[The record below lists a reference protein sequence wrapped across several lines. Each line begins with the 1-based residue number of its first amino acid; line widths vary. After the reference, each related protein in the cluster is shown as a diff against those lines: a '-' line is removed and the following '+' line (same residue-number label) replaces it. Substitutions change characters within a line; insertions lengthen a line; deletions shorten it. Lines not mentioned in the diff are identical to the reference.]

1 MVNKKI
7 NEAKIIN
14 KLSCNEN
21 LNSKINDLENYIRD
35 LNTFLPIPLCSVDLE
50 IKIID
55 INSSLSSITG
65 YSNDEIVG
73 NKINMLFKNDEDL
86 KGIISET
93 KNKGYIK
100 YHETSLITKDNSEI
114 PIAVTTG
121 SRKDT
126 QSKTIGYFV
135 AFINT
140 SEFKKKE
147 ESLQEK
153 ITFLE
158 EDEIAMLEMMKELH
172 ETRGKLKEFNE
183 NLEGLV
189 KDRTE
194 EVEKLLRQKDE
205 FINQLG
211 HDLKS
216 PLTPLIGLLPVL
228 ENIDDDQKSKDIVK
242 IFRRNIEYMRNL
254 VLKTLELAQLN
265 APSTS
270 FSLKEIK
277 IWAVVDNC
285 IKDMQ
290 VLLDDKGIN
299 VENNIDK
306 NISVYADILRLGEL
320 FRNLISNSYKFSPK
334 DTKITINA
342 KSDGDFVTI
351 SIKDTGIGMTKQQID
366 HIFEEFYKGDKSRH
380 ELSSTGL
387 GLSICKKII
396 EKHGGKIW
404 AESPGL
410 EKGSTFYF
418 TLKKGKQTINKTEK
432 ETRTLKLPQD
442 KIINK
447 EIVN

>member
-1 MVNKKI
+1 MVEKNTEECITNSSYKVEDLNAYI
-7 NEAKIIN
+7 
-14 KLSCNEN
+14 EN
-21 LNSKINDLENYIRD
+21 LEKYIRD
-35 LNTFLPIPLCSVDLE
+35 LHTFLPIPLCFINNVD
-50 IKIID
+50 KIIE
-55 INSSLSSITG
+55 INDSMINITG
-65 YSNDEIVG
+65 YSHNEIIG
-73 NKINMLFKNDEDL
+73 RKINMLFKNDKESE
-86 KGIISET
+86 KIINET
-93 KNKGYIK
+93 KNKGFIK
-100 YHETSLITKDNSEI
+100 YHVTTLLTNNEQKI
-114 PIAVTTG
+114 PIAVTTR
-121 SRKDT
+121 SRRD
-126 QSKTIGYFV
+126 SKGVPIGYFI
-135 AFINT
+135 AFINA

-228 ENIDDDQKSKDIVK
+228 ENIDDGEKSKDIVK

-254 VLKTLELAQLN
+254 VIKTLELAQLN
-265 APSTS
+265 APSTN
-270 FSLKEIK
+270 FDLKEIK
-277 IWAVVDNC
+277 LWPVVDNC

-290 VLLDDKGIN
+290 VMLDQKAIT
-299 VENNIDK
+299 VENTIDK
-306 NISVYADILRLGEL
+306 NISVYADMLRLGEL
-320 FRNLISNSYKFSPK
+320 IRNLISNSYKYSPK

-404 AESPGL
+404 AESPGID
-410 EKGSTFYF
+410 KGSTFYF
-418 TLKKGKQTINKTEK
+418 NLKKGKQTMKNTEK
-432 ETRTLKLPQD
+432 ETRTLKLPSD
-442 KIINK
+442 KIIKK
-447 EIVN
+447 EIIN